1 MRSNLINI
9 FFQIMNMMP
18 GSSQGNLIASQ
29 PRVSHRLG
37 GMTAV
42 AQQNAIKLPIQTG
55 KINNDELITI
65 PKHRKGNNDGIYIT
79 VKLGNKTN

>member
-1 MRSNLINI
+1 
-9 FFQIMNMMP
+9 MMP

-42 AQQNAIKLPIQTG
+42 AQQSAIKLAIQVG

-65 PKHRKGNNDGIYIT
+65 PKH
-79 VKLGNKTN
+79 